1 MFSISCREKK
11 GRVKRIARQAA
22 DGALLLLCVL
32 LCAPQFSRA
41 QQHVRGSLWDVP
53 AIRQVPA
60 YRVVARDSVVSL
72 LYDGLPY
79 RGHPASVFAYYA
91 SPATIEADTGAG
103 KTFPGIV
110 LVHGGGGRAFAQWVL
125 MWARKGY
132 AAIAM
137 DLRGN
142 GADGMHV
149 DGGFVEPDHETPYFT
164 ITPALDEQWMF
175 QAVGDVL
182 LAHNLIRS
190 FPELDSSRTAVTGI
204 SWGGVITCVVAGLD
218 ERFKAAVPV
227 YGCGY
232 LWQSGRMK
240 TQIDELSQADRKA
253 WITQYDPAGYLKN
266 TRMPMLFLNDA
277 QDPYFA
283 LPSYMKSY
291 RDVRN
296 ATLCI
301 KTGLRHG
308 HAPGW
313 SNEEIYYFINAHL
326 NGTKGLA
333 WVGKPQREGS
343 RLTAVVKAPVR
354 ITEAWLYYTGDTS
367 LSGEGRTWMR
377 VKAVVRRNTL
387 LTSPFPPPGTT
398 MCYFLVRDSR
408 GAVSSGEVYFRP
420 PVR

>member
-1 MFSISCREKK
+1 MSFISGPEKRGK
-11 GRVKRIARQAA
+11 TKLRGRKTEAR
-22 DGALLLLCVL
+22 LLFVLSLLILATASVH
-32 LCAPQFSRA
+32 A
-41 QQHVRGSLWDVP
+41 QQHVKGSLWDVP
-53 AIRQVPA
+53 EIRQVPS
-60 YRVVARDSVVSL
+60 YRVVARDTVISL
-72 LYDGLPY
+72 IYHGLPY
-79 RGHPASVFAYYA
+79 RGRPASVFAYYA
-91 SPATIEADTGAG
+91 SPATIGTDTVAG
-103 KTFPGIV
+103 RRFPGIV
-110 LVHGGGGRAFAQWVL
+110 LVHGGGGRAFAQWVV

-142 GADGMHV
+142 GGDGAHIE
-149 DGGFVEPDHETPYFT
+149 GGFVEPGHETPYFK
-164 ITPALDEQWMF
+164 ITPSLDEQWMF
-175 QAVGDVL
+175 QAVADVL

-190 FPELDSSRTAVTGI
+190 FPEIDPSRTAVTGI
-204 SWGGVITCVVAGLD
+204 SWGGVITSVVTGLD

-240 TQIDELSQADRKA
+240 TQLDELSQADRKA

-266 TRMPMLFLNDA
+266 AVMPMLFLNDA

-291 RDVRN
+291 RDVPN
-296 ATLCI
+296 ATLCV
-301 KTGLRHG
+301 KTDLRHG
-308 HAPGW
+308 HPAGW
-313 SNEEIYYFINAHL
+313 SNEEIYYFINACI
-326 NGTKGLA
+326 NGTKSLA

-343 RLTAVVKAPVR
+343 RLTAVVRAPVR
-354 ITEAWLYYTGDTS
+354 ITEAWLYYTLDTS
-367 LSGEGRTWMR
+367 SSGEGRTWMR